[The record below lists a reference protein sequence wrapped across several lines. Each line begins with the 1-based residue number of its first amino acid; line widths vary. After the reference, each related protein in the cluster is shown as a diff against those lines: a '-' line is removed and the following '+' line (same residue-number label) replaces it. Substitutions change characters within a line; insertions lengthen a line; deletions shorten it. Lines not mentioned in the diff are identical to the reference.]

1 MNFYLTNAE
10 FLQKASTTAQQ
21 NNGVVLLSGT
31 TTFSGCDVCTVT
43 VTESY
48 VGGGSVTYADT
59 GVEQAL
65 LASNS
70 VVVDDSNFFQLPPGT
85 FAVTSSSSCVGE
97 KAMLLYVASKF
108 EEQGHYAR
116 VMLQDTSFFTN

>member
-21 NNGVVLLSGT
+21 NNGAVILSGT
-31 TTFSGCDVCTVT
+31 TSFSGCDVCTIT

-48 VGGGSVTYADT
+48 VGSDSVTYADT
-59 GVEQAL
+59 GVEHAL

-70 VVVDDSNFFQLPPGT
+70 VVVDDSNFFQLPPRT
-85 FAVTSSSSCVGE
+85 FIVVSDQSFSGE
-97 KAMLLYVASKF
+97 KDMLFGIASKL

-116 VMLQDTSFFTN
+116 VIL